1 MEDTQPGAEVGHAGI
16 ARTRK
21 TQQQQ
26 EEKGLYHTILIGVP
40 RSSVLVNRTELRGHA
55 RHNSSKRRRDWYY
68 TILIGLL
75 NPN

>member
-40 RSSVLVNRTELRGHA
+40 RSSVLVNRTE
-55 RHNSSKRRRDWYY
+55 
-68 TILIGLL
+68 
-75 NPN
+75 